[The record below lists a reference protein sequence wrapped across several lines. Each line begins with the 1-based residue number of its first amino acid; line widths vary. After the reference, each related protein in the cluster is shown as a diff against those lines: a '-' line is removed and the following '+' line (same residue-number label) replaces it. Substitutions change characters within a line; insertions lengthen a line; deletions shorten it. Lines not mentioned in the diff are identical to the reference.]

1 MAYKTVEV
9 DIDIDL
15 EDFDDGELEDE
26 VERRNLGVRFDS
38 SGDMKQLINSM
49 YYKYRL
55 NQPIDTE
62 LREFF
67 YETIGRIA

>member
-1 MAYKTVEV
+1 MAHKTVEV

-15 EDFDDGELEDE
+15 EDFDDDELEDE
-26 VERRNLGVRFDS
+26 VVKRNLGVRLDNSDS
-38 SGDMKQLINSM
+38 MKQLITNM

-67 YETIGRIA
+67 YESIGRIA